1 MHCPSCGYQNQ
12 PDRRHCASCGALLV
26 ADTPDVPYLFVHAGP
41 DRGEAFPLDEGRM
54 IAGRAHDIAIRLDDP
69 DLAPRHFAIDRQP
82 WQIAIE
88 DLDAPQGTIVGR
100 EKLEPGDRIAVAPGT
115 FIEAGASLFEI
126 VAAGA
131 EPSLATPKVAG
142 HPHRRIV
149 GPRTRRALI
158 LMGMFLAAVVL
169 LTLFR
174 PDGGGTNAADRAQAS
189 TVLVAT
195 PEGSGS
201 GIVIDEQEGLLLTN
215 HHVVAASRD
224 VLVGAPGLADG
235 AVDGEVV
242 ATDPCEDVALIRVDG
257 GIPWPEAQAI
267 ELAADAPRAGD
278 EVFALGYPA
287 TAANAVG
294 SDGDVSVTGG
304 IVSNPQTRYDDPTSG
319 VMPLQSVILH
329 DAAIN
334 PGSSGGPLV
343 DRTGALLGM
352 NTALYSLAAFRL
364 EGQSYAITAERL
376 TDLVPALRRGES
388 RGDFGLLL
396 EPYVGA
402 LTEGDDPE
410 QPNGLVV
417 RTVGAG
423 GPAEEAG
430 IDEGVLMLRVDGE
443 RVRTLGEWC
452 AATRDRGAIDVDYVL
467 PSGEVRSARVR
478 AY

>member
-1 MHCPSCGYQNQ
+1 MDCPSCGYQNQ
-12 PDRRHCASCGALLV
+12 PDRRHCASCGTLLV

-41 DRGEAFPLDEGRM
+41 DRGEAFPLEGRM
-54 IAGRAHDIAIRLDDP
+54 IAGRAHDVEICLDDP
-69 DLAPRHFAIDRQP
+69 HLAPRHFAIERQP
-82 WQIAIE
+82 WQITIE
-88 DLDAPQGTIVGR
+88 DLDAPLGTIVGR
-100 EKLEPGDRIAVAPGT
+100 DKLEPGDQLAVAPGT
-115 FIEAGASLFEI
+115 FIEAGGSLFEI

-131 EPSLATPKVAG
+131 EPSIATPKVAG
-142 HPHRRIV
+142 HPHKRRI

-158 LMGMFLAAVVL
+158 LMGLFLAAVVL

-174 PDGGGTNAADRAQAS
+174 PDGGGTNAADRAKAS
-189 TVLVAT
+189 TVFVAT

-201 GIVIDEQEGLLLTN
+201 GIVIDADEGLLLTN
-215 HHVVAASRD
+215 HHVVANSRD
-224 VLVGAPGLADG
+224 VLVGAPGLAEG
-235 AVDGEVV
+235 AVDGEVL
-242 ATDPCEDVALIRVDG
+242 ATYPCEDVALVRVNG

-267 ELAADAPRAGD
+267 EVSSDTPRAGD
-278 EVFALGYPA
+278 TIFALGYPA
-287 TAANAVG
+287 TAASAVAA
-294 SDGDVSVTGG
+294 DGDVSVTGG
-304 IVSNPQTRYDDPTSG
+304 IVSNPRTRYDDPASG
-319 VMPLQSVILH
+319 VMPLQSVTLH

-343 DRTGALLGM
+343 DRDGALLGM

-388 RGDFGLLL
+388 TGDFGLLL

-430 IDEGVLMLRVDGE
+430 IDEGVLVLRVNGE

-452 AATRDRGAIDVDYVL
+452 EATGDRDTIDVDYVL
-467 PSGEVRSARVR
+467 PTGAVRSATVR
-478 AY
+478 SY